1 MSALNTHFANSNTGF
16 RFNLISQQTIQND
29 AWVNVVPSSAQELE
43 MKSAL
48 RQGRYRDLN
57 LYIVTIGNDPPLLG
71 YA

>member
-1 MSALNTHFANSNTGF
+1 
-16 RFNLISQQTIQND
+16 
-29 AWVNVVPSSAQELE
+29 

-57 LYIVTIGNDPPLLG
+57 LYIATIENDPPLLG